1 MNKTL
6 QVALDL
12 FSTED
17 ALRILGEVGEYVDI
31 IEIGT
36 PLIVAEGARV
46 VNIVKK
52 RYPDK
57 IVFADIKVMDGGAEV
72 PKSVLEAGADMFSVL
87 AAAEDSTLR
96 AATGIAREYLRGALT
111 CKENCSRWCSWLPR
125 RCRRTWT
132 WPART
137 PGCPLHRGWGGSR

>member
-1 MNKTL
+1 MMNKTL

-17 ALRILGEVGEYVDI
+17 ALRILDEVGEYVDI

-46 VNIVKK
+46 VSTVKK
-52 RYPDK
+52 RYSNK
-57 IVFADIKVMDGGAEV
+57 TVFADIKVMDGGAEV

-87 AAAEDSTLR
+87 AAAEDSTLKAAARIAGEYR
-96 AATGIAREYLRGALT
+96 AKVLVDMFGRE
-111 CKENCSRWCSWLPR
+111 
-125 RCRRTWT
+125 
-132 WPART
+132 T
-137 PGCPLHRGWGGSR
+137 PVDIDYTQVEEIE

>member
-72 PKSVLEAGADMFSVL
+72 PK
-87 AAAEDSTLR
+87 
-96 AATGIAREYLRGALT
+96 
-111 CKENCSRWCSWLPR
+111 
-125 RCRRTWT
+125 
-132 WPART
+132 
-137 PGCPLHRGWGGSR
+137 